1 VDAAGADRRAGVE
14 NRGFGDGAQLCALT
28 LGPLPKAAA
37 KLRPVAKVFDGIDER
52 LQRWIAAQP
61 MYFVGTAP
69 LDADGHVNVSP
80 KAPSDTLKVL
90 DSHTVAY
97 LDFVGSG
104 AETIAHLREN
114 GRIVI
119 MLCAFQGPPRIVRLH
134 GQAQAFTADT
144 PGYEA
149 LREQVADSC
158 GYGVPLMTIV
168 GTRPHFDAWAGKKVR
183 VGGPE
188 ALRNYQREL
197 NSQSIDG
204 LPAVKLPDEAAP
216 RT

>member
-1 VDAAGADRRAGVE
+1 M
-14 NRGFGDGAQLCALT
+14 
-28 LGPLPKAAA
+28 
-37 KLRPVAKVFDGIDER
+37 AKVFDGIDDR
-52 LQRWIAAQP
+52 LQQWIAAQP

-80 KAPSDTLKVL
+80 KAPIDTLKVL

-97 LDFVGSG
+97 LDLVGSG
-104 AETIAHLREN
+104 AETIAHVQEN

-134 GQAQAFTADT
+134 GQARTFTADT
-144 PGYEA
+144 LGYEA
-149 LREQVADSC
+149 LRDQASFKAPSVPESARAIVRVEVARVADSC
-158 GYGVPLMTIV
+158 GYGVPLMTIE
-168 GTRPHFDAWAGKKVR
+168 GTRPHFDAWASKKLR

-188 ALRNYQREL
+188 ALRNYQREV

-204 LPAVKLPDEAAP
+204 LPAVELPGDGAP